1 MDDPLFGLLDGDVV
15 NQGDTRQAAQ
25 HFRGV
30 AMLADDGK
38 NAELLAVEK
47 EILDMQQSYRCLVLE
62 WGAAF
67 ILFLDGKLDAVVPL
81 DDAALLAAANPVK
94 ADGTIKIDRDTV
106 VERERAMVANALQVR
121 DVAVIVCGGSH
132 ELTEA
137 IQLRAD
143 DCEYIR
149 VAGPAYLKIGDKK

>member
-1 MDDPLFGLLDGDVV
+1 
-15 NQGDTRQAAQ
+15 
-25 HFRGV
+25 
-30 AMLADDGK
+30 MLADDGK

-94 ADGTIKIDRDTV
+94 ADGTIKFDPAAV
-106 VERERAMVANALQVR
+106 AARERAMVAMELQMNRFVS
-121 DVAVIVCGGSH
+121 VIVCGGSH
-132 ELTEA
+132 DLTAA
-137 IQLRAD
+137 IQAKGS
-143 DCEYIR
+143 EQ
-149 VAGPAYLKIGDKK
+149 PNHS